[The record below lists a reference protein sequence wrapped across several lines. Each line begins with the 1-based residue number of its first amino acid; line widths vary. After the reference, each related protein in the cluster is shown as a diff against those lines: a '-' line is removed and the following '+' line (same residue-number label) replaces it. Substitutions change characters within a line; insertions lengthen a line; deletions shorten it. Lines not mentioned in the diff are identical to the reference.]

1 MLSSIIIRSA
11 AAFGGAPFRLVK
23 STALGSAAGGAAGG
37 AAAGGVPGALVGGA
51 LGLASSLLG
60 GLFGKSNTQK
70 TNQMNYRIMLEQN
83 RFNAVEAKKN
93 RDWQELMYRM
103 FGTSSAKANDMRAA
117 GLNALLGDV
126 SASGNVGS
134 GGAATAAESAQMMPT
149 DYSFIGDAANR
160 GLAAYNTTRSVDASV
175 SLQKSQENVN
185 KSIEGVNMAQKGFM
199 ESQTDMQKMT
209 YKFAMDTYQN
219 RLLQEQFKAEL
230 ANWQGFDA
238 MYDARLKAFS
248 LYNVLPQEVEK
259 NVAQTMSF
267 YASAFRDIASGK
279 YTLKQTEN
287 YGKWLSIQQTF
298 AHAATVQGQAALMQG
313 RAAITN
319 ANANSSYLQKLGSY
333 YGSLTSGQNIS
344 NQMQQYY
351 TDFMLG
357 KMPIGKAEL
366 FKDFQKAR
374 LKLFI
379 FFFDLIF
386 LFFLLKSSSSLIT
399 NLFILKSQ
407 FFKIRHFFASR
418 LNITT
423 RTRINQLVIG
433 QGAESVFKL
442 RTEIRS
448 INHRLERFLNF
459 TDSLRIGTHIID
471 TLQQRNIG
479 MKRSTKRIILF
490 INRSNF
496 MLNFLV
502 NRRNKNYF
510 IFCNH
515 NRKF

>member
-1 MLSSIIIRSA
+1 MLSNIILWST
-11 AAFGGAPFRLVK
+11 AAFGGAPFRLNK
-23 STALGSAAGGAAGG
+23 YTALSSAAGGAAGG
-37 AAAGGVPGALVGGA
+37 AAVGGVPGALVGGA
-51 LGLASSLLG
+51 LGVASSLLG
-60 GLFGKSNTQK
+60 GLFGKHNTNK
-70 TNQMNYRIMLEQN
+70 TNETNYKIMQEQN
-83 RFNAVEAKKN
+83 RFNAEEAKKN

-117 GLNALLGDV
+117 GLNALLSDV

-134 GGAATAAESAQMMPT
+134 GAAATAAESAQMMPA

-185 KSIEGVNMAQKGFM
+185 KSIEGVNMAQKGLM
-199 ESQTDMQKMT
+199 ESQNDMQKMT

-248 LYNVLPQEVEK
+248 LYNVMPQEVEK

-319 ANANSSYLQKLGSY
+319 ANANASYLKQLGGY
-333 YGSLTSGQNIS
+333 YGALTSGQHMS
-344 NQMQQYY
+344 NDMQRYF

-357 KMPIGKAEL
+357 RMPIGKAESIL
-366 FKDFQKAR
+366 RQTPYKHLLDLNIQQNEWS
-374 LKLFI
+374 LNKLMQEP
-379 FFFDLIF
+379 DLIRS
-386 LFFLLKSSSSLIT
+386 LSGMYKSETSLT
-399 NLFILKSQ
+399 NKRVDSYDTD
-407 FFKIRHFFASR
+407 KIFER
-418 LNITT
+418 
-423 RTRINQLVIG
+423 G
-433 QGAESVFKL
+433 ESVSRMFKNVSDG
-442 RTEIRS
+442 IS
-448 INHRLERFLNF
+448 NF
-459 TDSLRIGTHIID
+459 TP
-471 TLQQRNIG
+471 
-479 MKRSTKRIILF
+479 KPKF
-490 INRSNF
+490 
-496 MLNFLV
+496 
-502 NRRNKNYF
+502 NKGSSGGEPTPPPSGKSWLDAYRENPNY
-510 IFCNH
+510 NPTGY
-515 NRKF
+515 K

>member
-1 MLSSIIIRSA
+1 MLSNIILRST
-11 AAFGGAPFRLVK
+11 AAFGGAPFRLK
-23 STALGSAAGGAAGG
+23 KCTALTSAAGGAAGG
-37 AAAGGVPGALVGGA
+37 SVAGGVPGALVGGA
-51 LGLASSLLG
+51 LGVASSLLG
-60 GLFGKSNTQK
+60 GLFGNHNTNK
-70 TNQMNYRIMLEQN
+70 INQMNYRIMQEQN
-83 RFNAVEAKKN
+83 RFNAEEAKKN

-134 GGAATAAESAQMMPT
+134 GAATAAESAQMMPT

-185 KSIEGVNMAQKGFM
+185 KSIEGVNMAQKGLM
-199 ESQTDMQKMT
+199 KSQTDMQKMT

-238 MYDARLKAFS
+238 IYDARLKAFS
-248 LYNVLPQEVEK
+248 LYNVMPQEVEK

-267 YASAFRDIASGK
+267 YASAFRDIAAGK

-319 ANANSSYLQKLGSY
+319 ANANASYLKQLGGY
-333 YGSLTSGQNIS
+333 YGALTSGQRMS
-344 NQMQQYY
+344 NDMQRYY

-357 KMPIGKAEL
+357 KMPIGKAESIL
-366 FKDFQKAR
+366 RQTPYKHLLDLNIQQNEWSLNR
-374 LKLFI
+374 LMQEP
-379 FFFDLIF
+379 DLIRS
-386 LFFLLKSSSSLIT
+386 LSGMYKSETSLT
-399 NLFILKSQ
+399 NKRVDSYDTD
-407 FFKIRHFFASR
+407 KIFER
-418 LNITT
+418 
-423 RTRINQLVIG
+423 G
-433 QGAESVFKL
+433 ESVTRMFKNVSDG
-442 RTEIRS
+442 IS
-448 INHRLERFLNF
+448 NF
-459 TDSLRIGTHIID
+459 TPKPKFSKGS
-471 TLQQRNIG
+471 
-479 MKRSTKRIILF
+479 STGGEPTPPPSGKSWLCYRDWETD
-490 INRSNF
+490 
-496 MLNFLV
+496 
-502 NRRNKNYF
+502 
-510 IFCNH
+510 
-515 NRKF
+515 RKSVV